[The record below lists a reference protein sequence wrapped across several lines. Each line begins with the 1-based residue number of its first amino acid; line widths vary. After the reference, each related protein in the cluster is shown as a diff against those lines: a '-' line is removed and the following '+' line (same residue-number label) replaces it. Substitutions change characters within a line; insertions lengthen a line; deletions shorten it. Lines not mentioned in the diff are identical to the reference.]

1 MRLII
6 NADDFGLSKSICDGI
21 IYGIKQGI
29 ITSTTIMAN
38 MDYSEYGIKKAIEN
52 NIKCIGL
59 HVNLTVGKPIIK
71 NDRLTDE
78 KGYFLYN
85 KKQIENQN
93 LTFEDAYNEI
103 YAQVEMVNEYSNNKI
118 RIDHIDMHHHL
129 CGNENIIKAIIKISN
144 ELNIPVRNY
153 NISDVKST
161 DLLNKDFTINNV
173 NIDYFMD
180 FVKKY
185 ENTEYT
191 IELMTHCGFI
201 DEETK
206 MITSYLDR
214 ELELRILEK
223 AKNIGVLKNIQ
234 LISYKEL

>member
-21 IYGIKQGI
+21 IYGIKKGI

-38 MDYSEYGIKKAIEN
+38 MDYAEYGIKKAIEN

-71 NDRLTDE
+71 NDKLTDE
-78 KGYFLYN
+78 KGCFLYN
-85 KKQIENQN
+85 RKQIENPN
-93 LTFEDAYNEI
+93 LTFEDAYDEI
-103 YAQVEMVNEYSNNKI
+103 HAQVKMVDKYSNNKI
-118 RIDHIDMHHHL
+118 KIDHIDMHHHL
-129 CGNENIIKAIIKISN
+129 CDNKNIMKAIIKISQ
-144 ELNIPVRNY
+144 ELNIPVRNH
-153 NISDVKST
+153 NIPEVKST

-173 NIDYFMD
+173 NIEYFMD
-180 FVKKY
+180 FIKKY

-223 AKNIGVLKNIQ
+223 AKDMGTLKNIQ